1 MLKEER
7 SLRTR
12 QWPVRSGL
20 LRGARSE
27 NPLLPAAPSPAQA
40 YRTGRPKAPLVCE
53 PTKDTG
59 QRESTRPA
67 IRGASKMPKLIIS
80 SRTALIRRQ
89 PMLPV
94 SVSSPATAVS

>member
-20 LRGARSE
+20 MRGASE
-27 NPLLPAAPSPAQA
+27 NPLLPAAPSLAQA

-80 SRTALIRRQ
+80 SRTALARRQ
-89 PMLPV
+89 PTLPV
-94 SVSSPATAVS
+94 TVSSSATAVS